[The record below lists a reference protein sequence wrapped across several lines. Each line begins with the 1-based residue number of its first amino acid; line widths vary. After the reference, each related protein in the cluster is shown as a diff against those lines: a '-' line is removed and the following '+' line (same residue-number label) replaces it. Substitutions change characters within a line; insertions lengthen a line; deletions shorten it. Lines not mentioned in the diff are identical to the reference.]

1 MTTALL
7 FPGQGSQALGMGKSL
22 AENFAAAREVFA
34 EIDEALSQKLY
45 ALMQDGPEA
54 DLNRT
59 ENTQPAIMAVSLAA
73 YKVLEK
79 ETGLSLPSGA
89 AYVAGHSL
97 GEYSALTATGALSLS
112 DCAKLLRI
120 RGRAMQEAVPEG
132 QGGMVAVI
140 GPELAGVEAIVAEA
154 RARAAGE
161 IIEIANHNSTNQ
173 IVLSGSARGM
183 ELAIEVAKEKGAK
196 RAMPL
201 TVSAPF
207 HCSLMLPAA
216 EKMREALAA
225 ARVLQPK
232 VPVIAN
238 VTAEPVSDPT
248 KIRELLVE
256 QVTGM
261 VRWVDSV
268 KTLERLGVTRMI
280 EIGHGNVL
288 SGLIKRI
295 SPEMSLA
302 NVSSVEDIAA
312 VTRAA

>member
-1 MTTALL
+1 MTTSLI
-7 FPGQGSQALGMGKSL
+7 FPGQGSQAIGMGRSL

-34 EIDEALSQKLY
+34 EVDDALGQKLY
-45 ALMQDGPEA
+45 ALMQEGPEA
-54 DLNRT
+54 ELNRT

-73 YKVLEK
+73 CKVLEK
-79 ETGLSLPSGA
+79 ETGFSLPAGA
-89 AYVAGHSL
+89 SHVAGHSL
-97 GEYSALTATGALSLS
+97 GEYSALTAAGALTLA

-140 GPELAGVEAIVAEA
+140 GPELAAVEAIVAEA
-154 RARAAGE
+154 RARAVGE
-161 IIEIANHNSTNQ
+161 IIEIANHNSTGQ
-173 IVLSGSARGM
+173 VVLSGSARGM

-196 RAMPL
+196 RALPL

-207 HCSLMLPAA
+207 HCSLMQPAA

-225 ARVLQPK
+225 ARLLQPK

-238 VTAEPVSDPT
+238 VTAEPVSDPAQ
-248 KIRELLVE
+248 IRELLVK

-295 SPEMSLA
+295 TPEMTLM
-302 NVSSVEDIAA
+302 NVGSVEDLESYSKAA
-312 VTRAA
+312 

>member
-1 MTTALL
+1 
-7 FPGQGSQALGMGKSL
+7 
-22 AENFAAAREVFA
+22 
-34 EIDEALSQKLY
+34 
-45 ALMQDGPEA
+45 MQDGPEA

-97 GEYSALTATGALSLS
+97 GEYSALTAAGALSLS

>member
-1 MTTALL
+1 MTTALI
-7 FPGQGSQALGMGKSL
+7 FPGQGSQAVGMGRSL
-22 AENFAAAREVFA
+22 AENFAAARDVFA
-34 EIDEALSQKLY
+34 EVDEALGQKLF
-45 ALMQDGPEA
+45 ALMQEGPEA
-54 DLNRT
+54 ELNRT
-59 ENTQPAIMAVSLAA
+59 ENTQPAIMAASIAA
-73 YKVLEK
+73 YRVLEK
-79 ETGLSLPSGA
+79 ETGFALPAGA

-97 GEYSALTATGALSLS
+97 GEYSALTAAAALSLS

-120 RGRAMQEAVPEG
+120 RGQAMQEAVPEG
-132 QGGMVAVI
+132 QGGMVAII
-140 GPELAGVEAIVAEA
+140 GPELAAVEEIVQAA

-161 IIEIANHNSTNQ
+161 VIEIANHNATNQ

-183 ELAIEVAKEKGAK
+183 EVAIEVAKEKGAK
-196 RAMPL
+196 RALPL

-207 HCSLMLPAA
+207 HCSLMQPAA

-225 ARVLQPK
+225 APVLQPK

-261 VRWVDSV
+261 VRWVDSI
-268 KTLERLGVTRMI
+268 KTLERLGVTRVI
-280 EIGHGNVL
+280 ELGHGAVL
-288 SGLIKRI
+288 TGLIKRI
-295 SPEMSLA
+295 APEMTLM
-302 NVSSVEDIAA
+302 NVGSVEDIAA

>member
-1 MTTALL
+1 
-7 FPGQGSQALGMGKSL
+7 
-22 AENFAAAREVFA
+22 
-34 EIDEALSQKLY
+34 
-45 ALMQDGPEA
+45 
-54 DLNRT
+54 
-59 ENTQPAIMAVSLAA
+59 
-73 YKVLEK
+73 
-79 ETGLSLPSGA
+79 
-89 AYVAGHSL
+89 
-97 GEYSALTATGALSLS
+97 
-112 DCAKLLRI
+112 
-120 RGRAMQEAVPEG
+120 
-132 QGGMVAVI
+132 
-140 GPELAGVEAIVAEA
+140 
-154 RARAAGE
+154 
-161 IIEIANHNSTNQ
+161 
-173 IVLSGSARGM
+173 
-183 ELAIEVAKEKGAK
+183 
-196 RAMPL
+196 
-201 TVSAPF
+201 
-207 HCSLMLPAA
+207 
-216 EKMREALAA
+216 ALAA